1 MDWLIICIIA
11 YLLNAG
17 AIVVDKFLLSK
28 KISNPAVYT
37 FFISAL
43 SLAALVLIPF
53 GFKFYP
59 LDQII
64 VAVVGGI
71 FFAYA
76 LLFMFKAL
84 RQNEASRIT
93 PFIGGLQPIFI
104 FILAWFFLQETF
116 SAKLFVAF
124 VVIIFGT
131 IVIAWHR
138 DDNQSKSSKNSQRT
152 GYLLALISTIL
163 FAISYTISKYAYIQQ
178 GFVSGFVWTRVGAF
192 LGALFLLLIAQ
203 NRQDIIK
210 EIKKP
215 QKNTSLLFLVG
226 QTAGAISFILVNKAM
241 DLAQSIALVNA
252 LRGLEYVFLLLI
264 VLGLHRKFPQLLE
277 EKITPAILAQKIIAT
292 GLIIAGLI
300 ILIV

>member
-59 LDQII
+59 LDQIV

-124 VVIIFGT
+124 VVIILGT

-138 DDNQSKSSKNSQRT
+138 DDNQSNPSKNSQRT

-226 QTAGAISFILVNKAM
+226 QAAGAISFILVNKAM